1 MGYQLLTQV
10 LMMLLIAIVAIVLL
24 RRLRVPALLAYLF
37 TGIISGPAGFN
48 WIPQASIHLTAE
60 LGVVLLMFTLGLE
73 FSISKLWALRRTVFG
88 LGSLQVVSCALT
100 VAVLSLMFINDLR
113 QTIVLGF
120 AAALSSTA
128 IVLKLLNDS
137 GQLTHRH
144 GELAVGVL
152 LFQDIA
158 VVPLLIVIP
167 LLASATPGAFLPALL
182 MALMK
187 GIVAFVLVLGI
198 GKWVLPR
205 LFDEVARA
213 RSSELFVLCALV
225 VALLTGVATYWLG
238 LSMALGAFLAGMV
251 LGESQ
256 YRRQIEADIRPFRD
270 LLMGVFFISIGM
282 LLDLGSLLGF
292 WWQILL
298 ITAAL
303 MLLKSLLIIMLLR
316 LAGENFVTALA
327 TAAALAQMGEFSFVI
342 IAVGVNAQLLAPQWA
357 NLSVMAGVLSMA
369 LTPWGMKLLS
379 QGVPALRTRAQQD
392 TLTPMLPPSGAKVL
406 LLGFGRVGQ
415 VIARFLNAE
424 NIHYVALDNDPTRVT
439 QGRAAGEPLF
449 FGDAGKQA
457 ILQQAG
463 IGEVAIVIIT
473 FHRHPHIHQLIALCR
488 ELAPRS
494 KILVRTSDDRQMTQL
509 KQAGADQVIPEV
521 LEGSLMLVSHVL
533 HHSGVPLSKIL
544 RLLENERRNHYPYL
558 HGSITE
564 DTADDLGFEQ
574 LFALP
579 LAANAAA
586 LGLAVAAVPWAE
598 LKVQLVS
605 WRRGELEFD
614 ASQDGILQAGDILLL
629 CGIAEDL
636 ARAEL
641 WLINGA

>member
-1 MGYQLLTQV
+1 MGHQLLTQV

-37 TGIISGPAGFN
+37 TGMISGPAGFN
-48 WIPQASIHLTAE
+48 WVSQSSIYLIAE

-73 FSISKLWALRRTVFG
+73 FSIGKLWSQRRTVFG
-88 LGSLQVVSCALT
+88 LGSLQVVLCALT
-100 VAVLSLMFINDLR
+100 VAVIGLLFINDLR

-120 AAALSSTA
+120 AVALSSTA
-128 IVLKLLNDS
+128 IVLKQLSDT
-137 GQLTHRH
+137 GQLSHRH

-152 LFQDIA
+152 LFQDLA
-158 VVPLLIVIP
+158 VVPLLIIIP
-167 LLASATPGAFLPALL
+167 LLGSAAPGAFLPALL
-182 MALMK
+182 MALLK
-187 GIVAFVLVLGI
+187 GVAAFVLVLGI

-292 WWQILL
+292 WWQVLL
-298 ITAAL
+298 MTAGL
-303 MLLKSLLIIMLLR
+303 ILLKSLLIIMLLR
-316 LAGENFVTALA
+316 SAGESIATALA
-327 TAAALAQMGEFSFVI
+327 TAAALAQMGEFSFVLI
-342 IAVGVNAQLLAPQWA
+342 GVGVNTQLLAPQWA
-357 NLSVMAGVLSMA
+357 NLLVLSGVLSMA
-369 LTPWGMKLLS
+369 LTPWMMQLLS
-379 QGVPALRTRAQQD
+379 QRRPVLRAQDLQD
-392 TLTPMLPPSGAKVL
+392 AATPILPPERAKVL

-415 VIARFLNAE
+415 LIASFLKAE
-424 NIHYVALDNDPTRVT
+424 AIHYVALDTDPARVT
-439 QGRAAGEPLF
+439 QGRVAGEPLF
-449 FGDAGKQA
+449 FGDASKSA

-463 IGEVAIVIIT
+463 IADVAIIIIT
-473 FHRHPHIHQLIALCR
+473 FHRHSHIQQLLALCR

-494 KILVRTSDDRQMTQL
+494 KILVRTSDDRQMTAL
-509 KQAGADQVIPEV
+509 KHAGADQVIPEV
-521 LEGSLMLVSHVL
+521 FEGSLMLVSHVL

-544 RLLENERRNHYPYL
+544 RLLENERRNHYPNL
-558 HGSITE
+558 HGSVAVA
-564 DTADDLGFEQ
+564 ADDLGFEQ

-579 LAANAAA
+579 LAVNAAA
-586 LGLAVAAVPWAE
+586 LGIALSAVPWAA

-605 WRRGELEFD
+605 WRRGDVEYD
-614 ASQDGILQAGDILLL
+614 ASQDTMLQAGDILLL
-629 CGIAEDL
+629 CGVAEDL
-636 ARAEL
+636 ALAEL
-641 WLINGA
+641 WFIHGKS

>member
-1 MGYQLLTQV
+1 MGHQLLTQV

-24 RRLRVPALLAYLF
+24 RRLRVSALLAYLF

-48 WIPQASIHLTAE
+48 WISQSSIQLTAE

-73 FSISKLWALRRTVFG
+73 FSIGKLWALRRTVFG
-88 LGSLQVVSCALT
+88 LGSLQVVLCALT
-100 VAVLSLMFINDLR
+100 VTVFGLLFINDIG

-120 AAALSSTA
+120 AVALSSTA
-128 IVLKLLNDS
+128 IVLKQLNDS
-137 GQLTHRH
+137 GQLAHRH

-167 LLASATPGAFLPALL
+167 LLGAATPGEFLPVLL
-182 MALMK
+182 VALMK
-187 GIVAFVLVLGI
+187 GMVAFVLVLGI
-198 GKWVLPR
+198 GKWGLPR

-292 WWQILL
+292 WWQILF
-298 ITAAL
+298 ITAGL

-316 LAGENFVTALA
+316 LAGESLATSLA

-342 IAVGVNAQLLAPQWA
+342 IAVGVDAQLLAPQWA
-357 NLSVMAGVLSMA
+357 NLFVVAGVLSMA
-369 LTPWGMKLLS
+369 LTPWMMKLLS
-379 QGVPALRTRAQQD
+379 QHQPLFSAKDLQTA
-392 TLTPMLPPSGAKVL
+392 LTPTLPPSGAKVL

-415 VIARFLNAE
+415 VIASFLKAE
-424 NIHYVALDNDPTRVT
+424 GIHYLALDIDPARVT
-439 QGRAAGEPLF
+439 QGRATGEPLF
-449 FGDAGKQA
+449 FGDADKQA

-463 IGEVAIVIIT
+463 ISEVAIIIIT
-473 FHRHPHIHQLIALCR
+473 FHRHPHIQQLLALCR

-521 LEGSLMLVSHVL
+521 FEGSLMLVSHVL

-544 RLLENERRNHYPYL
+544 RLLENERRNHYPSL
-558 HGSITE
+558 HGSMAAS
-564 DTADDLGFEQ
+564 ADELGFEQ

-579 LAANAAA
+579 LASNAAA
-586 LGLAVAAVPWAE
+586 VGLLLSAVPWAE
-598 LKVQLVS
+598 LQVQLVS
-605 WRRGELEFD
+605 WRRADIEHD
-614 ASQDGILQAGDILLL
+614 ASQDTNLQAGDILLL
-629 CGIAEDL
+629 CGIAEHF
-636 ARAEL
+636 AQAER
-641 WLINGA
+641 WLITGN